1 MRTLRESLGTGLV
14 FGALLALAPTAGATV
29 LINQTDFPGTAAPFS
44 MDDDSGD
51 SLDTQ
56 AADDFTVPA
65 GTSWKISSVFVLGQ
79 ANGLQSSSVNVF
91 LYDSAGSTPG
101 AEIYREPAIPPVGAP
116 NFALPLTNAPLLTP
130 GTYWVS
136 VQIADGHFPPT
147 MGNRRWAWTARTVQ
161 SGNHA
166 VVRNPGGG
174 FNGGTCTDWTTS
186 CFFGTDT
193 DLLFFLDGIAAPY
206 PPPTPSNQF
215 TFGGVKRNKDNG
227 TAVLTVQVPG
237 PGTLNLTGTGLKP
250 QRSLGGASAS
260 KEVSAAGKVKLKI
273 KAKGKKKAKLNETG
287 KVKVKA
293 KVTFTPTGGTANSK
307 ARRIR
312 LKKAV

>member
-1 MRTLRESLGTGLV
+1 LPTLLRILWLGSAL
-14 FGALLALAPTAGATV
+14 ALLAFWPVTAGATV
-29 LINQTDFPGTAAPFS
+29 LVNQTDFPGTAAPLS
-44 MDDDSGD
+44 MDDDNGD

-56 AADDFTVPA
+56 AADDFTVPS
-65 GTSWKISSVFVLGQ
+65 GTSWTISSVFVLGQ
-79 ANGLQSSSVNVF
+79 ASGLQSSSANVF

-101 AEIYREPAIPPVGAP
+101 TEIYRELSIPPIGAP
-116 NFALPLTNAPLLTP
+116 NFALPLTNAPLLAP

-206 PPPTPSNQF
+206 PPSNQF
-215 TFGGVKRNKDNG
+215 KFGHLTRNEKRG
-227 TAVLTVQVPG
+227 TAKLTVIVPG
-237 PGTLNLTGTGLKP
+237 PGTLTLTGKGLAN
-250 QRSLGGASAS
+250 QRPALRARVLGKA
-260 KEVSAAGKVKLKI
+260 VSTAGKVKLLV
-273 KAKGKKKAKLNETG
+273 KAKAKKKKKLNQTG
-287 KVKVKA
+287 KAKVKA
-293 KVTFTPTGGTANSK
+293 KVTYTPTGGTAHVE
-307 ARRIR
+307 R
-312 LKKAV
+312 KKITLRKTG